1 MDGTQQ
7 IVVEAANKS
16 FESNTNSDF
25 SVRLPEP
32 LNFDS
37 VYELALLDV
46 SIPCTVHNVKNEN
59 YFDLVF
65 YGKTAGS
72 GRASDRKRRTVR
84 NGLNMNTFP
93 TYPPE
98 KKKNPREKNLTQKFC
113 HLVKELTSYIDK

>member
-1 MDGTQQ
+1 MLGTQQ
-7 IVVEAANKS
+7 IVVEDANKS
-16 FESNTNSDF
+16 FRNNTNSDF

-72 GRASDRKRRTVR
+72 GVLKEKS
-84 NGLNMNTFP
+84 GLPISLFNRVCNLYGYQNFKPYDIHSLSTL
-93 TYPPE
+93 
-98 KKKNPREKNLTQKFC
+98 KAKN
-113 HLVKELTSYIDK
+113 